1 MAYAVEGNDL
11 DPSEFNDGSWT
22 LALDM
27 QKKYRRR
34 TGTVSSP
41 INGETTLTSES
52 VPTPRRQARPPPT
65 VRRRPMPRLPEDD
78 YKVVLRPNGA
88 INLTDVGPAIIV
100 EAICIAASI
109 DFRLALKEDQV
120 RIHPIKNTITV
131 STPDRLRAEAYRK
144 ITQLQHERNALSIPV
159 AAYVPAP
166 DNSVKGVIYKAHSY
180 EDDQGIYEEVSG
192 RNPDLPVVSA
202 RRLGQTNHCVITF
215 AGDKLPKYVR
225 FLALTF
231 EVFPFRERLE
241 ACFNCRKL
249 GHRTDVCPKPRPQVP
264 RCRRC
269 GEEHTPPP
277 EGEKPTCPPSC
288 VVCGG
293 GHQTGSRNCKYRFIT
308 KKQPGKP
315 VAADNAKGQEIDKP
329 APDSIPSQQGT
340 TTKNKTAATWES
352 RSKENNGGES
362 RSHSESFPPL
372 RGRSESRDR
381 SESRPRRDHS
391 SESRGERSTSRPRGN
406 RSTSR
411 PRGDRSSSS
420 HKQAT
425 SKGNKPA
432 PPPRPKS
439 PQDS

>member
-41 INGETTLTSES
+41 INGETTLTSQS

-65 VRRRPMPRLPEDD
+65 VRRRPMPRLSEDD

-88 INLTDVGPAIIV
+88 INLTDVGPGIIV

-109 DFRLALKEDQV
+109 DFRGTQ
-120 RIHPIKNTITV
+120 RRPV

-180 EDDQGIYEEVSG
+180 EDDQAIYEEVSG
-192 RNPDLPVVSA
+192 RNPDLPV
-202 RRLGQTNHCVITF
+202 
-215 AGDKLPKYVR
+215 
-225 FLALTF
+225 
-231 EVFPFRERLE
+231 
-241 ACFNCRKL
+241 
-249 GHRTDVCPKPRPQVP
+249 
-264 RCRRC
+264 
-269 GEEHTPPP
+269 
-277 EGEKPTCPPSC
+277 GEKPTCPSSC

-362 RSHSESFPPL
+362 WSRSESFPPL

-381 SESRPRRDHS
+381 SENNDNHDAQPGSLTRC
-391 SESRGERSTSRPRGN
+391 RGANKITQRELSAHETS
-406 RSTSR
+406 
-411 PRGDRSSSS
+411 
-420 HKQAT
+420 
-425 SKGNKPA
+425 
-432 PPPRPKS
+432 
-439 PQDS
+439 

>member
-1 MAYAVEGNDL
+1 M
-11 DPSEFNDGSWT
+11 
-22 LALDM
+22 
-27 QKKYRRR
+27 
-34 TGTVSSP
+34 
-41 INGETTLTSES
+41 
-52 VPTPRRQARPPPT
+52 PP
-65 VRRRPMPRLPEDD
+65 LPEDD

-120 RIHPIKNTITV
+120 RIHPIKNNITAV

-180 EDDQGIYEEVSG
+180 EDDQAIYEEVSR
-192 RNPDLPVVSA
+192 RNPDLPV
-202 RRLGQTNHCVITF
+202 
-215 AGDKLPKYVR
+215 
-225 FLALTF
+225 
-231 EVFPFRERLE
+231 
-241 ACFNCRKL
+241 
-249 GHRTDVCPKPRPQVP
+249 
-264 RCRRC
+264 
-269 GEEHTPPP
+269 
-277 EGEKPTCPPSC
+277 
-288 VVCGG
+288 
-293 GHQTGSRNCKYRFIT
+293 
-308 KKQPGKP
+308 
-315 VAADNAKGQEIDKP
+315 GQEIDKS
-329 APDSIPSQQGT
+329 APDSIPRQQGT

-362 RSHSESFPPL
+362 RSRSESFPPL

-406 RSTSR
+406 RS
-411 PRGDRSSSS
+411 SSS

-432 PPPRPKS
+432 PQPRPKS
-439 PQDS
+439 PQDSQISPRLISSRSLASCPSTVTGPLASATVHHGQRSTRMCCAPRVANFSRLDTGHKKVSHSLVICDGVCHGCHFHEDNVVRRRDTGAHTPWEEQMSAAKTRSKRPAVQVRQPGSLHVAAATANQAERCRHFSGRVRACSRRLVRTIFVAT